1 MNANILLIFQ
11 IITDVLICM
20 GVLFL
25 LIRFRKFFKPGSI
38 EISEKTIQD
47 FCQLLDESKEA
58 AGKFLEELEKE
69 KDALKDLAL
78 SIDEKERRLNDLIN
92 KSKPYMDLLSSV
104 NTGSDNAKKAI
115 AFSRDTYRE
124 VLSLAHKGLNIEQ
137 ISQQLVLPEGEI
149 DLILNLSRTK
159 NE

>member
-1 MNANILLIFQ
+1 
-11 IITDVLICM
+11 M

-25 LIRFRKFFKPGSI
+25 LIRFRTFFKPGSI

-47 FCQLLDESKEA
+47 FCQLLNESKEA

>member
-1 MNANILLIFQ
+1 
-11 IITDVLICM
+11 M

>member
-1 MNANILLIFQ
+1 
-11 IITDVLICM
+11 M

-115 AFSRDTYRE
+115 AFSRETYRE

>member
-115 AFSRDTYRE
+115 AFSRETYRE

>member
-1 MNANILLIFQ
+1 MNANSLLIFQ

-115 AFSRDTYRE
+115 AFSRETYRE
-124 VLSLAHKGLNIEQ
+124 VVSLAHKGLNIEQ